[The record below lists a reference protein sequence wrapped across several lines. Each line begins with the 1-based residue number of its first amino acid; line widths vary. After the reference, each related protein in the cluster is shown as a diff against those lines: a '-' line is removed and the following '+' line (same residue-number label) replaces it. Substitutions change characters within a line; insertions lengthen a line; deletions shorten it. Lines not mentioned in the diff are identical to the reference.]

1 MNDFI
6 ELIKKINS
14 IEDAIKILK
23 SVATI
28 DKEIDRAI
36 QFAIIAHDE
45 QYRKSGEAYVIHPIL
60 VAAIVATISNDKTMI
75 IAALLHDVVE
85 DTEFTSKDIELNFGK
100 DVAQL
105 VDGLT
110 KIFEIRDSEL
120 VKSGSNEK
128 LIKSALSFRK
138 ILIASIKDLRVLVVK
153 LCDRLHNMLTL
164 DALPPEK
171 QKRISE
177 ETLVVYA
184 PIAHKL
190 GISKIKNY
198 LEDLSFKY
206 IYPKDYEE
214 IDNYL
219 TSHKQNLNIRLNQFI
234 EKAKNILNQNGFHRD
249 DVKIIGR
256 VKHRYSIYL
265 KIHRKGISI
274 EEVLD
279 LLAIRIIVKEPIL
292 CYKVLGVLHLNY
304 TPIVSR
310 FKDYIALPKDNGYQ
324 TIHTTLFFD
333 DDIVEAQIRTED
345 MHQLAEY
352 GVAAHWKYK
361 AGAKSI
367 NLDWLSNL
375 TYESQSLDRF
385 IETTKADLYTED
397 IVVFS
402 PKGDSYTLPKGSVVL
417 DFAYAVHSEIG
428 DLATAAL
435 VNKEHTSLL
444 RILKNGDIVK
454 IITQDKPRLHCSWVD
469 TVKTSKAKYGIRNIC
484 KQRLREVNTK
494 VGYKLL
500 ATIFN
505 STEQEIKEIL
515 KELNI
520 DNDVYRITNNL
531 NRLKDKMLK
540 IASYKKI
547 KEVRFWEL
555 LKRGYK
561 RPQIKSLDY
570 FTFYTNKPIDS
581 VEFDYCCHPKLGD
594 EIVAFLNRGHAVIHH
609 KLCSK
614 AYELINDDSSKML
627 YVKWRSKKSSKY
639 RMIIALQNKKGALL
653 ELLKELN
660 KLDLNI
666 TNIELG
672 IKNSDTAEYCK
683 LEVESTLDSSNGI
696 KDSISK
702 KFKLIDFV
710 SLKDAYKSI

>member
-1 MNDFI
+1 MTDFVN
-6 ELIKKINS
+6 LVKKIDS
-14 IEDAIKILK
+14 IEDAIKVLK
-23 SVATI
+23 RVTTV
-28 DKEIDRAI
+28 DEDIDRAI
-36 QFAIIAHDE
+36 QFAIIAHNE
-45 QYRKSGEAYVIHPIL
+45 QYRKSGEPYVIHPIL
-60 VAAIVATISNDKTMI
+60 VAAIVASISEDKTMI

-85 DTEFTSKDIELNFGK
+85 DTEFTLEDIELNFGK
-100 DVAQL
+100 DVAHL

-138 ILIASIKDLRVLVVK
+138 ILIASIKDVRVLVVK

-164 DALPPEK
+164 DALPAEK

-190 GISKIKNY
+190 GISKLKNY

-206 IYPKDYEE
+206 IYPKEYEQ

-219 TSHKQNLNIRLNQFI
+219 NSHKQNLNLRLNQFI
-234 EKAKNILNQNGFHRD
+234 DKAKNILNQNGFHRD
-249 DVKIIGR
+249 DFDVIGR

-265 KIHRKGISI
+265 KMQRKGISI

-304 TPIVSR
+304 NPIISR

-333 DDIVEAQIRTED
+333 EDIVEAQIRTQD
-345 MHQLAEY
+345 MHRLAEY

-361 AGAKSI
+361 AGANSI

-375 TYESQSLDRF
+375 TFESQSLDRF

-402 PKGDSYTLPKGSVVL
+402 PQGDSYTLPKGSVVL

-435 VNKEHTSLL
+435 VNKERTSLL

-454 IITQDKPRLHCSWVD
+454 IITQDKPRLHCSWIN
-469 TVKTSKAKYGIRNIC
+469 TVKTSKAKYGIRNRC
-484 KQRLREVNTK
+484 KQRLKEVNTK
-494 VGYKLL
+494 VAYKLL
-500 ATIFN
+500 ATIFDT
-505 STEQEIKEIL
+505 SEEEIKKVL
-515 KELNI
+515 KELNL
-520 DNDVYRITNNL
+520 DSDVDKVPNNL

-547 KEVRFWEL
+547 REVRFWEL
-555 LKRGYK
+555 LKKGYK
-561 RPQIKSLDY
+561 RPQLKTIDY
-570 FTFYTNKPIDS
+570 FSIYTNKAIDNI
-581 VEFDYCCHPKLGD
+581 EFDYCCHPKLGD
-594 EIVAFLNRGHAVIHH
+594 EVVAFLTRGHLVVHH

-614 AYELINDDSSKML
+614 AYELINDKSSKMV
-627 YVKWRSKKSSKY
+627 YIKWKSKSSSKY

-653 ELLKELN
+653 ELLKELD

-672 IKNSDTAEYCK
+672 IKNSDSAEYCK
-683 LEVESTLDSSNGI
+683 IEVETTSNSSSNI
-696 KDSISK
+696 KDIISR
-702 KFKLIDFV
+702 KFKLIDFI
-710 SLKDAYKSI
+710 SLKDAYKS